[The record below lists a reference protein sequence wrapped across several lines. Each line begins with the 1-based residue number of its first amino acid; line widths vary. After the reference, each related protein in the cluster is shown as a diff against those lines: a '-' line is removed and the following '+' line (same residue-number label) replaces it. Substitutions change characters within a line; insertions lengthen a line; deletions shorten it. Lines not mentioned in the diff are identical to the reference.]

1 MEYKINGINYT
12 DREIEII
19 SCMCNG
25 CSSKLIANIL
35 SISPYTVDSHIKNIK
50 GKMNCFSRG
59 AIIRFIE
66 TSEKYP
72 YIHAKYAELRQL
84 SLNCEQISE
93 QNDFHDL
100 EKENKSNYKILGFKK
115 YIFLICLIFVA
126 VWRSKVY
133 IDRQSLSYEIQLPNK
148 HILLPRDDII
158 KEIEKTFK
166 SKEELKFV
174 VLVGEAGIGKTT
186 IARNYIKDHN
196 FSIKAGI
203 DAESEFKIIESF
215 EDLVFL
221 LSKNEKQLKSLKFI
235 KSVSNPEE
243 KRRKLK
249 LILSELLKGYKNW
262 CIIYDNAE
270 DLELLRKWLP
280 LDSSLFNRGNVIITT
295 KNRSVENLIFP
306 YQLNTINVS
315 YLTEYESEK
324 LFYSITNKK
333 NKNDNNKDS
342 IRLLLD
348 RIPATPLDISSV
360 AYFIK
365 INKIDLRRYLELI
378 RKKGKVRMGD
388 IIKNELG
395 GYKETRETII
405 ATTFNKII
413 SETDSNLELLMM
425 LCLLD
430 SENINKKY
438 FKLIASEGKVESFI
452 FQLKKYSILKE
463 LGDHFSIHR
472 VTQEMGLLYLLTKF
486 SREQNKKGLTKIIES
501 LADHNQIEW
510 KWSKSKTKMAKAESR
525 MLIPHLESILKKLN
539 VYKDLENYDQYRMKI
554 LMALYFAYNGEC
566 PYKESYERGRKLI
579 ELNSKNKIITGKDLA
594 LLLLQHVYVSI
605 YCGETFDIV
614 ENAKNCLKIC
624 ETDKNTDHFKIG
636 AMLYLGR
643 YYFDFDP
650 NYEKANR
657 LLDEC
662 FKLKEKISKEDW
674 DIVMCVFA
682 NQIYRG
688 YEAYYINDR
697 EKIVSAINYL
707 RQALKDKGFVKI
719 YRKEEIKEIPLDKTV
734 FLMYAIE
741 MMINISR
748 GHNAIGEFEKALEN
762 ELDIKYIYDLLDK
775 QGIRFYS
782 QEFQFNVIYGET
794 LLKLGKIQDALNM
807 LNKALINT
815 SNISSKIDL
824 FQAYVSRAE
833 INMKLG
839 KFEETIKDCNE
850 AMNIEGLYSN
860 YYLLGKCKCVY
871 LKMFANYKQKDFDKC
886 RNGLKEFFNDAK
898 KLMKNLITIKKIF
911 DLNLENYDNQEISN
925 MEESMNKARSILNK
939 LIKPK
944 VFLL

>member
-1 MEYKINGINYT
+1 M
-12 DREIEII
+12 
-19 SCMCNG
+19 
-25 CSSKLIANIL
+25 IL
-35 SISPYTVDSHIKNIK
+35 YD
-50 GKMNCFSRG
+50 
-59 AIIRFIE
+59 FIE

-72 YIHAKYAELRQL
+72 YIHAKYVELRQL

-93 QNDFHDL
+93 QNDFHDF

-148 HILLPRDDII
+148 NILLPRDDII

-186 IARNYIKDHN
+186 IARNYIKGHN
-196 FSIKAGI
+196 FSIKAEI

-221 LSKNEKQLKSLKFI
+221 ISKNEKQLKSLKLI
-235 KSVSNPEE
+235 KSIDNPEE
-243 KRRKLK
+243 KRKKLK
-249 LILSELLKGYKNW
+249 LILSELLKEYKNW

-280 LDSSLFNRGNVIITT
+280 VDSSLFNHGNIIITT

-306 YQLNTINVS
+306 YQLNIINVS
-315 YLTEYESEK
+315 YLTESESEK

-333 NKNDNNKDS
+333 NKDLIK
-342 IRLLLD
+342 LLLD
-348 RIPATPLDISSV
+348 RVPATPLDISSV

-365 INKIDLRRYLELI
+365 INKIDLREYLELI
-378 RKKGKVRMGD
+378 RKKGKVRMND
-388 IIKNELG
+388 IIKNKLG
-395 GYKETRETII
+395 DYKETRETII
-405 ATTFNKII
+405 ATTFDKII
-413 SETDSNLELLMM
+413 SENESNLELLMM

-430 SENINKKY
+430 SENINEKY
-438 FKLIASEGKVESFI
+438 FKLITSEEKTEAFI
-452 FQLKKYSILKE
+452 LQLKKYSILND

-486 SREQNKKGLTKIIES
+486 SRERNKKGLTKIIES
-501 LADHNQIEW
+501 LADYNQIEW
-510 KWSKSKTKMAKAESR
+510 KWSKSKTKIAKAESR
-525 MLIPHLESILKKLN
+525 MLIPHLESIFSKLN

-566 PYKESYERGRKLI
+566 SYKESYDRGRKLI
-579 ELNSKNKIITGKDLA
+579 ELNSKNKIITGKDLT
-594 LLLLQHVYVSI
+594 LLLLQHVYISI
-605 YCGETFDIV
+605 YCGETSDIV
-614 ENAKNCLKIC
+614 ENAESCLKIC

-662 FKLKEKISKEDW
+662 FKLKEKVSKEDW

-688 YEAYYINDR
+688 YEAYYIQDR

-707 RQALKDKGFVKI
+707 RQALKDKGFIKI
-719 YRKEEIKEIPLDKTV
+719 YRKEKIKEIPLDKTV

-741 MMINISR
+741 MMINVSR
-748 GHNAIGEFEKALEN
+748 GYNAIGEFEKALEN

-775 QGIRFYS
+775 QGIHFYS

-794 LLKLGKIQDALNM
+794 LLKLGKIQEALNT

-850 AMNIEGLYSN
+850 AMNIEGLHSN
-860 YYLLGKCKCVY
+860 YYLLGKCRCVY
-871 LKMFANYKQKDFDKC
+871 LKVFAHYKQKNLDKC
-886 RNGLKEFFNDAK
+886 RNGLKEFFNAAK
-898 KLMKNLITIKKIF
+898 KLMKNLMAIKKNL
-911 DLNLENYDNQEISN
+911 DLNLENYDDQKISSIDK
-925 MEESMNKARSILNK
+925 SMKKAWNILDK
-939 LIKPK
+939 LMRPD
-944 VFLL
+944 VFL